1 MALSARLHCDNSR
14 VCVILQWSEGWHR
27 ALLLLCLPIPAWS
40 RGYATTGQLPCYG
53 EEKFIS
59 VKRDLEN
66 CLCYYYFFFLLPL
79 VIRTKFDEEPGFQ
92 LKWGES
98 RNCFLFV
105 FILIYDDGKVLS
117 CLEDGQHP
125 QASVI
130 LLVLKYSKSSY
141 WPCQNCSR
149 IFVYVQC
156 KWLLFQNGVFCGKHQ
171 LATQLLYCKEKK
183 KSLFFYS
190 SVC

>member
-1 MALSARLHCDNSR
+1 MAQSTLAVVPPYSSLEKGLCDHRSASL
-14 VCVILQWSEGWHR
+14 LQGGEVYQCKAWLGKLP
-27 ALLLLCLPIPAWS
+27 LLLL
-40 RGYATTGQLPCYG
+40 
-53 EEKFIS
+53 
-59 VKRDLEN
+59 
-66 CLCYYYFFFLLPL
+66 FFFLLPL

-105 FILIYDDGKVLS
+105 FILIYDDGKILS

-125 QASVI
+125 QASVV

-171 LATQLLYCKEKK
+171 LATQLFFCKEKK